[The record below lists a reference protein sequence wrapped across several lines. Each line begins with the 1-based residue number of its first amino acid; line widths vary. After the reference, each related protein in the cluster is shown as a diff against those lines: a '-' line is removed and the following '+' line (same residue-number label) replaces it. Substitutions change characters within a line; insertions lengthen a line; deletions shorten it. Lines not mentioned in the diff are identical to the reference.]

1 MSTKKMQKKRFPA
14 KRLVLNAVLI
24 ALYVVLGYLRIP
36 IGNSFRISVAPFSV
50 ILCALAFGPVD
61 GLIVGFL
68 GEFLTQVLG
77 PYGLT
82 PTTPLWCL
90 GESIRGLSL
99 GLCATL
105 LVKKYFQS
113 TERPAGVHLSIILV
127 CCVFTGILASL
138 GNTFS
143 LYVDSKL
150 LGYYNYAMVFG
161 VLAGRLAISV
171 VVSALLGYLSIN
183 IITAL
188 RKAKLI

>member
-1 MSTKKMQKKRFPA
+1 MSTNKKKTKDFPV

-24 ALYVVLGYLRIP
+24 AMYVVLGYLRIP
-36 IGNSFRISVAPFSV
+36 IGNTFRISLAPFAV
-50 ILCALAFGPVD
+50 MLCALAFGPID
-61 GLIVGFL
+61 GLLVGFL

-90 GESIRGLSL
+90 GETVRGLTL
-99 GLCATL
+99 GLCTWL
-105 LVKKYFQS
+105 LLKKWLFS
-113 TERPAGVHLSIILV
+113 TNRPTAKHLVGLLS
-127 CCVFTGILASL
+127 CCIVAGILASL
-138 GNTFS
+138 CNTFT

-150 LGYYNYAMVFG
+150 LGYYSYAMVFG
-161 VLAGRLAISV
+161 ALVGRLVLSV
-171 VVSALLGYLSIN
+171 IVSGLLGYLCLP